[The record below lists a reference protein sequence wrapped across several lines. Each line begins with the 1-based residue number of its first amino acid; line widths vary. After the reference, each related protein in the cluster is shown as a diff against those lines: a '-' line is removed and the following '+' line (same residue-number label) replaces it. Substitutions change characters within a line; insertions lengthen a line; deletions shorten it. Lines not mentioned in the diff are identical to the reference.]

1 MWMGMKDM
9 AQISKWGVGLEVGG
23 TIPFFNYARDNI
35 QEENDLRHGANEVK
49 VTMILKARMKKNR
62 VEPTKVTTIS

>member
-1 MWMGMKDM
+1 M
-9 AQISKWGVGLEVGG
+9 GG